1 MSDFLKFND
10 ALYKIQEIANL
21 GIKVYTQ
28 RIPDYLRGSSEAVL
42 DISLNLTY
50 ISHRYLRGNIAT
62 RVFTFISF
70 FEA

>member
-1 MSDFLKFND
+1 MSDFLKFMD
-10 ALYKIQEIANL
+10 ALYKIQQIVNL
-21 GIKVYTQ
+21 GIKAYTK

-42 DISLNLTY
+42 DISLYLTY
-50 ISHRYLRGNIAT
+50 ISHRNLRGNIAT